1 MKTNR
6 PERTQLNLG
15 QQTPS
20 VLFKHY
26 RQVVKAA
33 EAAAYW
39 DIRPGNVE
47 GAAGIGALS
56 GAAQT
61 SAVGEA

>member
-1 MKTNR
+1 MKTKS

-15 QQTPS
+15 KQTPS
-20 VLFKHY
+20 GLFKHY

-33 EAAAYW
+33 DAAAYW
-39 DIRPGNVE
+39 DIRPGNLE
-47 GAAGIGALS
+47 GAAAIGALS